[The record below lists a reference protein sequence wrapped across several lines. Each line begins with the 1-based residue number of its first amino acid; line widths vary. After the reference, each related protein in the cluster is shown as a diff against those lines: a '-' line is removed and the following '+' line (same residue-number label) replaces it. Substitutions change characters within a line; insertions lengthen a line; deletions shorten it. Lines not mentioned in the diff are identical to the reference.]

1 VEDIYFLTGLPFQGT
16 LLPTEPVLPRGTQLQ
31 EVTERYCLGEN
42 YMSGIVVSING
53 IDLMLHRCIAAMIV
67 RVYGSLATQRISGG
81 QLLVL
86 ERVVVGHER
95 FTWGLTLH
103 AQMIT

>member
-1 VEDIYFLTGLPFQGT
+1 
-16 LLPTEPVLPRGTQLQ
+16 
-31 EVTERYCLGEN
+31 
-42 YMSGIVVSING
+42 MSGTTVSISG
-53 IDLMLHRCIAAMIV
+53 IDSLLHRCIAAMIF

-81 QLLVL
+81 QLLLL